1 MKAFIKILLSTI
13 VLTACGPSEQQP
25 VLDMDEVAREYL
37 FIELSM
43 GLHDVHHV
51 DAYYGP
57 EEIQQQAVAA
67 ALSVE
72 AIEARAQT
80 LSERLGQLQG
90 KELERANPT
99 RVSGLIARLR
109 SLLTRIAIYRQD
121 YLPFDEESLR
131 LFGVK
136 APDREIEEFDAVL
149 AEIDA
154 LLPGEGTLQE
164 RVNRFRRRFDAPVDK
179 VPALLEAAIA
189 ECRRRTVAHIDLP
202 QNENFR
208 LEYVSNRPWGAYNW
222 YQGGGHSLIQVDTSL
237 PTQISRAVGL
247 ACHEGYPGHH
257 AYNVLLEH
265 HLVERRGWIE
275 FSVYPLYSPQ
285 SLLAEGTA
293 DFGTELVFPGDERTA
308 FERDVLFAIAGLDSA
323 GADLY
328 YQVQTVMRGLEGAG
342 KEAAR
347 RYIDGDLDANQTAQW
362 LVDHAM
368 YTRERADQHVRFV
381 DRYRS
386 YVINYNL
393 GRHLVRGWVERR
405 AGSDDE
411 SARWSAFVELLT
423 TPRVPSDLVS
433 TDRG

>member
-222 YQGGGHSLIQVDTSL
+222 YQGDAQSLIELNMDAGGGVSGFIGT
-237 PTQISRAVGL
+237 G
-247 ACHEGYPGHH
+247 CHEGYPGHH
-257 AYNVLLEH
+257 VYNVLLEQN
-265 HLVERRGWIE
+265 LVKNRGWLE
-275 FSVYPLYSPQ
+275 FTLYPLFSPE
-285 SLLAEGTA
+285 SLIAEGSA
-293 DFGTELVFPGDERTA
+293 NYGTRLAFPGDELAVFTY
-308 FERDVLFAIAGLDSA
+308 DVLFPLAGLNPEEVER
-323 GADLY
+323 
-328 YQVQTVMRGLEGAG
+328 YQALRELTRQLAFVGNEI
-342 KEAAR
+342 AR
-347 RYIDGDLDANQTAQW
+347 DYLDGRIDRDTAIELTMQYA
-362 LVDHAM
+362 LT
-368 YTRERADQHVRFV
+368 TRERAERSVWFTET
-381 DRYRS
+381 YRS

-393 GRHLVRGWVERR
+393 GEQIVAEYIERDT
-405 AGSDDE
+405 ATAAE
-411 SARWSAFVELLT
+411 RWQKFAELLAS
-423 TPRVPSDLVS
+423 PPHPELMLH
-433 TDRG
+433 